1 MNERRFVSESA
12 SDSDQETEPDT
23 DRLLICNPAS
33 GSGDHAPDVRA
44 RGAKRGFEV
53 RETRGPGDARRFA
66 REAALHGNG
75 NGDSGGDCDGDGNG
89 NGNSSISV
97 IAVAGGDGTVNEV
110 IHGLR
115 EADALDRVDV
125 AIVPTG
131 TANVFARTLGI
142 PDADAGFDAIDAG
155 TSRRIDVGIA
165 DGQPFINTCLAGLSA
180 EANATTP
187 DEWKRQFGSFAYV
200 LTTLRLLPEYDGVPL
215 EIRVTD
221 GETACAGASGGDTD
235 DDGTPSTWRGN
246 ALLVLVGNAFR
257 LPTVSRRPRSPMSDG
272 TLEVVVLETG
282 GDDESLEEN
291 DVSGALDADPG
302 TIPGPVTRFEASSLS
317 IATRADDGAPV
328 NFSLDGEPLSATE
341 LELSICE
348 RRLSVLAEPAES
360 TRNRWGRR

>member
-1 MNERRFVSESA
+1 MNERRFESESA
-12 SDSDQETEPDT
+12 SDSGQETEPDT

-33 GSGDHAPDVRA
+33 GFGDHAPDVRA
-44 RGAKRGFEV
+44 RGTKRGFEV
-53 RETRGPGDARRFA
+53 RETRAPGDARRFA

-75 NGDSGGDCDGDGNG
+75 NNDSGGGCDGDGTG
-89 NGNSSISV
+89 DSSLSV

-110 IHGLR
+110 IHGLL

-125 AIVPTG
+125 AVVPTG
-131 TANVFARTLGI
+131 TANVFARILGI

-155 TSRRIDVGIA
+155 TSRRIDVGTA
-165 DGQPFINTCLAGLSA
+165 DGQPFVNTCLAGLSA

-200 LTTLRLLPEYDGVPL
+200 LTTLRLLPEYDGIPL

-221 GETACAGASGGDTD
+221 GETDGAAASGGDAA

-257 LPTVSRRPRSPMSDG
+257 LPTVSRRSQSPISDG

-282 GDDESLEEN
+282 GDDESLERD
-291 DVSGALDADPG
+291 DVSGALATDPG
-302 TIPGPVTRFEASSLS
+302 TIPGPITRFEASSLS

-348 RRLSVLAEPAES
+348 RRLSVLVGADDS